1 MNQPKPLRVLVK
13 IKNNRLI
20 ELREARG
27 MSAKETAEACGVSYS
42 TYVDYEGL
50 RLKAKHWYPRR
61 SDSAVWVWR
70 ASAMRIADFWG
81 QLPDDLFPEVT
92 QSVAK
97 TSSYFKA
104 NEKEVKRFVS
114 GTRENLPCLPEEI
127 PDRVVFVKE
136 IMPAVMDALVYFIE
150 NEAYDTRSNRARDVD
165 MFMDRYGICGRDEHT
180 YEEIS
185 VKYTISRE
193 RVRQIEC
200 RLLRVLRDRMLKRL
214 SPHRDRSDWKVLNEY
229 AL

>member
-1 MNQPKPLRVLVK
+1 
-13 IKNNRLI
+13 
-20 ELREARG
+20 
-27 MSAKETAEACGVSYS
+27 
-42 TYVDYEGL
+42 
-50 RLKAKHWYPRR
+50 
-61 SDSAVWVWR
+61 
-70 ASAMRIADFWG
+70 MRIADFWG

-165 MFMDRYGICGRDEHT
+165 MFMDRYGICGKNRHT

-185 VKYTISRE
+185 VKYEISRE
-193 RVRQIEC
+193 RVRQIEG